1 MAGLP
6 ESMADL
12 QQLFQLGQQV
22 QGRLQQLQ
30 SELAGRTIETSA
42 GGGMVRVTADGR
54 GMVHAVVIDPAVFRG
69 HDAEFLGDLVL
80 SAVAEAQRRAADLLQ
95 AEMRKVQPLPFTPPL

>member
-12 QQLFQLGQQV
+12 QQLFQLSQQV

-42 GGGMVRVTADGR
+42 GGGLVRVMADGR
-54 GMVHAVVIDPAVFRG
+54 GTVRAVAIDPGIFEQ
-69 HDAEFLGDLVL
+69 HDAEFLADLVL
-80 SAVAEAQRRAADLLQ
+80 AAVAEAQRRAADLLQ
-95 AEMRKVQPLPFTPPL
+95 AEMRKVQPFPFPSL